1 MNYDIS
7 DFQKEVI
14 EESFKIPVLVDFWAE
29 WCGPCKILGPAL
41 ERLAEKH
48 KGEWKLAK
56 LNTDN
61 YQEIASEY
69 GIKSIPNVKLFIDG
83 EVANE
88 FVGALPEHMI
98 EDWLKKAIPSKN
110 HSILNEAK
118 ELIEKGNQSKAAKL
132 LEKILKENTDEP
144 EAKVLLAKIYLFK
157 DTDKSIQL
165 ILGINKSPDTSEL
178 VESIETISSLITR
191 LRNKSLTFESPE
203 KEKYIDAINDLM
215 NENFDSAL
223 SKFIEVI
230 RNDRKL
236 DDDGARK
243 ACIAIFK
250 YLGEENGITLKHRR
264 DFGSAL
270 YI

>member
-29 WCGPCKILGPAL
+29 WCGPCKVLGPVL

-48 KGEWKLAK
+48 KGKWKLAK

-61 YQEIASEY
+61 YQEIAAEY
-69 GIKSIPNVKLFIDG
+69 GIRSIPNVKLFIDG
-83 EVANE
+83 EDVNE
-88 FVGALPEHMI
+88 FMGALPETMV
-98 EDWLKKAIPSKN
+98 EDWLNKAIPGENLK
-110 HSILNEAK
+110 IITEAN
-118 ELIEKGNQSKAAKL
+118 ELIGKGNINKATKL
-132 LEKILKENTDEP
+132 LEKVLNENPDES
-144 EAKVLLAKIYLFK
+144 EAKLLLAKIYLFK
-157 DTDKSIQL
+157 DTDKAIKL
-165 ILGINKSPDTSEL
+165 ISNIDHTPETTEL
-178 VESIETISSLITR
+178 LESIETIISLMQKLNNRDLITD
-191 LRNKSLTFESPE
+191 SPE
-203 KEKYIDAINDLM
+203 KDKYLSAIDDLKNEKYDRSL
-215 NENFDSAL
+215 E
-223 SKFIEVI
+223 KFIDVI

-250 YLGEENGITLKHRR
+250 YLGEENELTLKYRR

>member
-1 MNYDIS
+1 MNYNIS

-29 WCGPCKILGPAL
+29 WCGPCKILGPSL

-61 YQEIASEY
+61 YQEIAAEH

-88 FVGALPEHMI
+88 FVGALPEHMV
-98 EDWLKKAIPSKN
+98 EDWLKKAIPGKN

-118 ELIEKGNQSKAAKL
+118 ELIENGNQTKAAKI
-132 LEKILKENTDEP
+132 LEKILKENPDEI
-144 EAKVLLAKIYLFK
+144 EAKVLLAKVYLFNNIE
-157 DTDKSIQL
+157 KSIQL
-165 ILGINKSPDTSEL
+165 ISDINQTPETSEL
-178 VESIETISSLITR
+178 IESIKTISSLFTR
-191 LRNKSLTFESPE
+191 LKNKSIASDSQEND
-203 KEKYIDAINDLM
+203 KYTDAINDLK

-236 DDDGARK
+236 DNDGARK

-250 YLGEENGITLKHRR
+250 YLGEENEITLKHRR

>member
-29 WCGPCKILGPAL
+29 WCGPCKILGPVL

-61 YQEIASEY
+61 YQEIAAQF
-69 GIKSIPNVKLFIDG
+69 GIRSIPNVKLFIDG

-88 FVGALPEHMI
+88 FVGALPEHMV
-98 EDWLKKAIPSKN
+98 EEWLKKAIPGKN
-110 HSILNEAK
+110 LSLINEAK
-118 ELIEKGNQSKAAKL
+118 ELIENGNQTKAAKM
-132 LEKILKENTDEP
+132 LEKILRENPDEP
-144 EAKVLLAKIYLFK
+144 EAKVLLAKIYLFS

-165 ILGINKSPDTSEL
+165 ISDISQTSETTEL
-178 VESIETISSLITR
+178 IESIETISSLLTR
-191 LRNKSLTFESPE
+191 LKNKSLASDSPE
-203 KEKYIDAINDLM
+203 NEKYISAINDLKD
-215 NENFDSAL
+215 EKFDPSL
-223 SKFIEVI
+223 SKLIEII

-236 DDDGARK
+236 DEDGARK

-250 YLGEENGITLKHRR
+250 YLGEGNDITLKYRR